1 MVVWEQN
8 DENMVHL
15 ENSITI
21 VQNTRH
27 IILRL
32 FLLQK
37 LKSKWKATYKYT
49 SYGIAMYGPS
59 LAINHAI
66 RAIASDLGYENF
78 TGVPKIKTYPFANK
92 DYETW
97 HRILNEEQLNILQKN
112 INKMQSGSYS
122 REDLA
127 RDMTKLYQD
136 NRYNIRFGGVA
147 FK

>member
-15 ENSITI
+15 GNSITI

-49 SYGIAMYGPS
+49 SYGIAMYRPS
-59 LAINHAI
+59 LVINHAI
-66 RAIASDLGYENF
+66 RVIASDLGYENF

-92 DYETW
+92 DYGTYSLSPKLG
-97 HRILNEEQLNILQKN
+97 HVCRDYCDRILTSMNIDIMHEHNPDTYFPKGFYNEYL
-112 INKMQSGSYS
+112 S
-122 REDLA
+122 RI
-127 RDMTKLYQD
+127 K
-136 NRYNIRFGGVA
+136 
-147 FK
+147 